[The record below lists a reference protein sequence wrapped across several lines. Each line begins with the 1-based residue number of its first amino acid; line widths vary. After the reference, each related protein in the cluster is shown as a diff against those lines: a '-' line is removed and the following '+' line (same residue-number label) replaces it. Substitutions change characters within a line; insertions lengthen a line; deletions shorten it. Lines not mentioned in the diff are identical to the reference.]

1 MKSLSLLSL
10 IYVENPSVHPCVKS
24 CFLFPIGQKVTFVS
38 PFGKN
43 NVTGQTGHPVTFTW
57 KFTGAS
63 VKEIKWGLKKD
74 GSYQIDEL
82 LVSLDQSGVDQV
94 PHESVPDAYK
104 GRVSG
109 TRTGVSSSYQAS
121 FTLSN
126 ITKDDE
132 RFYACQLIPTSVDQG
147 PITDFVKLVLVGKYL
162 ALKSLIVKCYPL
174 NKDGRFYM

>member
-10 IYVENPSVHPCVKS
+10 IYVKNPSVHTCVKS
-24 CFLFPIGQKVTFVS
+24 RFLFPIGQKVTFVS

-43 NVTGQTGHPVTFTW
+43 NVTGKTGHPVTFTW

-63 VKEIKWGLKKD
+63 VKDIKWGITKD
-74 GSYQIDEL
+74 GSYQIDGL
-82 LVSLDQSGVDQV
+82 LVFLDRSGVNQV
-94 PHESVPDAYK
+94 AHESVPDAYK

-109 TRTGVSSSYQAS
+109 TRTGASSPGQAS

-132 RFYACQLIPTSVDQG
+132 RVYACELTPTSLNQG
-147 PITDFVKLVLVGKYL
+147 PITDFVKLVLVGEYL